1 MQKKKSILGGKTS
14 LPNKKGI
21 PGMEVLNKI
30 NDLVPFSTKH
40 EEGPPKPGGLL
51 KKKGNDTNINI
62 NIPFQNGIRENNLK
76 LI

>member
-1 MQKKKSILGGKTS
+1 MGLVHLKE
-14 LPNKKGI
+14 LPQTEI
-21 PGMEVLNKI
+21 SFYKI

-62 NIPFQNGIRENNLK
+62 NISISKRNKGK
-76 LI
+76 

>member
-51 KKKGNDTNINI
+51 RNKG
-62 NIPFQNGIRENNLK
+62 K
-76 LI
+76 

>member
-1 MQKKKSILGGKTS
+1 MQKKKNILGGKTS

-51 KKKGNDTNINI
+51 KKKENDTNINI
-62 NIPFQNGIRENNLK
+62 NISISKRNKGK
-76 LI
+76 